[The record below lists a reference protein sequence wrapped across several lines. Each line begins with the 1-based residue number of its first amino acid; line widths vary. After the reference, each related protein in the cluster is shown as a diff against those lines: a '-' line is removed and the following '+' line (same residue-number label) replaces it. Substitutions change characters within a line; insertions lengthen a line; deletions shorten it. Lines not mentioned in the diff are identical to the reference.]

1 MKSSTKKRI
10 TERLAWSLFIIIFAF
25 AALLVQLVNVQVVQS
40 SELSEKQNSYM
51 YSNIS
56 LTASRGK
63 IYDRDM
69 NVLAQ
74 DVSCSKVYAFPL
86 SVEDPAEVSSFLSE
100 KLGLDYES
108 VYAKLSNKE
117 NKYVV
122 IKSKVENKVALE
134 IEKAD
139 YSGIEVEQDQSRCY
153 TDPTFAQYV
162 LGFTGAD
169 HTGLYGIEAT
179 FNSVLA
185 GEPGIKTILT
195 DSGSRVIESSSRIKK
210 EPKQGDS
217 VVLTLDSVLQ
227 YYAESAAYEAYLRYS
242 PKRVMVIVSDVN
254 TNEIL
259 AMAVNPAYSLDDPW
273 TVNADFYSSYFSE
286 GGYDLSDQQLQM
298 WNNPF
303 TSFIYEP
310 GSTFKIITAS
320 SALEENVVN
329 LDSGFYCPGYTVVS
343 GVQIACHVY
352 PNSHGSENLTDAIA
366 NSCNP
371 ALVQI
376 ANLMGSTKFYNYI
389 YNYGFG
395 EKTGITLDGE
405 EAGILSSNQ
414 NVNPV
419 DFATLS
425 FGQGL
430 GVTPMQMLQAL
441 NAAVNGGYLICPSI
455 VDKIVDSN
463 TGEEVYNYEPQVIRQ
478 VISEDTSA
486 TMRGILHETASR
498 MSVFEEY
505 ADYGLLGK
513 TGTAQKY
520 MNGVYA
526 SGKYVTSFYGAVPY
540 DDPQI
545 SVLVIMDEPG
555 GYPVYGSTTAAP
567 VGGKV
572 LTAAY
577 DYLAA
582 KDKINLSSL
591 SASGTVIP
599 DVRGQNITEAVNL
612 LNTLGIKYRLSGD
625 ENGTVTDQ
633 DLISAE
639 YMEGMVVQLTVS
651 DAENYNSVIVPN
663 VKGMTVQKADE
674 VMQEVGVVMES
685 SGGGIAVY
693 QDIEPGTSVERG
705 TVVKVKFE
713 YIE

>member
-1 MKSSTKKRI
+1 MKSSIKKKI
-10 TERLAWSLFIIIFAF
+10 TQRLAWSLILILLAFIVLFIR
-25 AALLVQLVNVQVVQS
+25 LVKVQVVDAAQ
-40 SELSEKQNSYM
+40 LSEKQNSYM
-51 YSNIS
+51 FSNIS

-69 NVLAQ
+69 NILAQ

-86 SVEDPAEVSSFLSE
+86 SVEDPAEVSSFLAE
-100 KLGLDYES
+100 KLELDYES
-108 VYAKLSNKE
+108 VYEKISNKE

-139 YSGIEVEQDQSRCY
+139 YPGIEVEQDTTRCY

-179 FNSVLA
+179 FNSVLS
-185 GEPGIKTILT
+185 GEDGIKTILT
-195 DSGSRVIESSSRIKK
+195 DSGSRVIESSSTIKK

-242 PKRVMVIVSDVN
+242 PKRVMIIISDVN

-259 AMAVNPAYSLDDPW
+259 AMAANPSYSLDDPW
-273 TVNADFYSSYFSE
+273 SVNSDFYSSYYSDGE
-286 GGYDLSDQQLQM
+286 YDLSAQQLQM

-329 LDSGFYCPGYTVVS
+329 LDSSFYCPGYTVVS

-352 PNSHGSENLTDAIA
+352 PESHGSENLTDAIA

-376 ANLMGSTKFYNYI
+376 ANYMGSTNFYNYI

-419 DFATLS
+419 DFAALS
-425 FGQGL
+425 FGQGI

-441 NAAVNGGYLICPSI
+441 NAAINGGYLISPSI
-455 VDKIVDSN
+455 VDKVVDSE
-463 TGEEVYNYEPQVIRQ
+463 TGELVYDYEPSLIRQ
-478 VISEDTSA
+478 VISEDTSVA
-486 TMRGILHETASR
+486 MRGILHETASR
-498 MSVFEEY
+498 MSAFEEY
-505 ADYGLLGK
+505 SDYGLLGK

-520 MNGVYA
+520 IDGVYA

-572 LTAAY
+572 LTLAY

-582 KDKINLSSL
+582 KDKISFSSTSE
-591 SASGTVIP
+591 SAAVIP
-599 DVRGQNITEAVNL
+599 DVRGQNVTDAVNL
-612 LNTLGIKYRLSGD
+612 FNTLGIKYQLSGD
-625 ENGTVTDQ
+625 ESGIITDQ
-633 DLISAE
+633 DLVSVE
-639 YMEGMVVQLTVS
+639 YTEGMSVNLSVLNV
-651 DAENYNSVIVPN
+651 ENYSSVIVPN
-663 VKGMTVQKADE
+663 VKGMSVQKANE
-674 VMQEVGVVMES
+674 VMSKVGLIMEA
-685 SGGGIAVY
+685 SGGGIAVS
-693 QDIEPGTSVERG
+693 QDISPGTSVENG
-705 TVVKVKFE
+705 TSIKVIFE